1 MRLAPLAAALAF
13 LLLAPSATAS
23 GASAPF
29 TLGPGESRSF
39 RLQLDQAG
47 DVVFSIRF
55 EPAGSV
61 RNLVLDGPGK
71 CDLTIDGSTGVGSST
86 MGNVRCRALPAGSHV
101 FLLRMDLGYAQG
113 SLRASAGRWA

>member
-1 MRLAPLAAALAF
+1 MRLALLAAALAF

-23 GASAPF
+23 GSSAPF
-29 TLGPGESRSF
+29 TLGPAETRSF

-47 DVVFSIRF
+47 DVLLSIRF

-86 MGNVRCRALPAGSHV
+86 MGNVRCKGLPAGTHA
-101 FLLRMDLGYAQG
+101 FTLRLDVGYAQG